1 MCRGHRCLAARG
13 RCLAARGRDA
23 TGAAAGATVGVVA
36 AATDGCAG
44 DSPPGA
50 SPPLSARTAATITTA
65 TAANPSATG
74 RPTGSW
80 CTHIAPLARPAPA
93 EEAAL
98 TTERFP
104 REGAIMR
111 STPLRR
117 AAAASVVV
125 AALGASVAPASAAVS
140 LAPIRPCLSELDAI
154 SPNAAGLTPG
164 GPVKFDLMSN
174 GRLLLSTSSQPAAP
188 DGTYRVAKPYPSSV
202 TDKWFP
208 DDTTETIPLQ
218 MAVSDLPRANAGLP
232 LTSPDVVGST
242 QVTFSR
248 FGILVATGGGAPIL
262 PGPRIRFRAVG
273 WTTVVGRP
281 LCLLFVLGRRIVR
294 SVRLGVLAGPC
305 GSLTKTL
312 PRAFPFRPV
321 RPGQYRLLFCTS
333 LTKPG
338 RAPAII
344 SRLLRVRQRDAIPAR

>member
-1 MCRGHRCLAARG
+1 
-13 RCLAARGRDA
+13 
-23 TGAAAGATVGVVA
+23 
-36 AATDGCAG
+36 
-44 DSPPGA
+44 
-50 SPPLSARTAATITTA
+50 
-65 TAANPSATG
+65 
-74 RPTGSW
+74 
-80 CTHIAPLARPAPA
+80 
-93 EEAAL
+93 
-98 TTERFP
+98 
-104 REGAIMR
+104 MR

-125 AALGASVAPASAAVS
+125 AALGASAVPASAAVS
-140 LAPIRPCLSELDAI
+140 LAPIRPCLSELDAV

-174 GRLLLSTSSQPAAP
+174 GRLLLSTSSQPAAA
-188 DGTYRVAKPYPSSV
+188 DGTYRVAKPYSSSV

-208 DDTTETIPLQ
+208 DATTETIPLQ
-218 MAVSDLPRANAGLP
+218 MAVTDLTRVNAGLP

-262 PGPRIRFRAVG
+262 PRTRIRFRAVG
-273 WTTVVGRP
+273 WTTAVGRP
-281 LCLLFVLGRRIVR
+281 LYLHFVLGRRIVR

-321 RPGQYRLLFCTS
+321 RPGQYRLLFSTS
-333 LTKPG
+333 LTNPV
-338 RAPAII
+338 REPAII
-344 SRLLRVRQRDAIPAR
+344 SRLIRVRQRDAIPAR